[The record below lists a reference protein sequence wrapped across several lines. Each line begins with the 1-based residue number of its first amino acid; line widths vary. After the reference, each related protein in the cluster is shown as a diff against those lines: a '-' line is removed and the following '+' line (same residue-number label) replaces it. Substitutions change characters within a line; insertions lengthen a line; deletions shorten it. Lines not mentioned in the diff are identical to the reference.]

1 MTVGTWVKHFFGS
14 QRNCAPPP
22 NGKKQPWPQPID
34 SSPEKRIL
42 RNTWAR
48 VSESLFVYIRIHY
61 IMFNYR
67 YSHLS
72 CQCANVLKT
81 PLHLRKNSFPP
92 LHLVVLPPYSPK
104 NLVKRKVSLQKGEV
118 SPATENL
125 SAKNCVYTFFFLLP
139 CISGPSPLP
148 LLDLLLKALHFLGN
162 LYQRSHKILPIKPRN
177 SLKHRLHTLVQ
188 RLPKRVCQRT
198 ASLFQVNDP
207 RTATVDKLVVAVPI
221 KQNHVGFMPRDNVLP
236 ESRTSGV
243 AFK

>member
-1 MTVGTWVKHFFGS
+1 
-14 QRNCAPPP
+14 
-22 NGKKQPWPQPID
+22 
-34 SSPEKRIL
+34 
-42 RNTWAR
+42 
-48 VSESLFVYIRIHY
+48 
-61 IMFNYR
+61 MFNYR

-125 SAKNCVYTFFFLLP
+125 SAKNCVYTFFFLLS

-207 RTATVDKLVVAVPI
+207 RTAIVWIQGGREVPFLTQRVCHPADGGDRQGQPSCLQILLCVDFRIDRKANQHPQFVFGDMICCANLF
-221 KQNHVGFMPRDNVLP
+221 QNTPVLL
-236 ESRTSGV
+236 G
-243 AFK
+243 